1 MRQGSGLQGGRGP
14 GINVWS
20 LHINHHPQARPAVMK
35 TSFVRPPAFSSAL
48 CASALLALLLFALT
62 TSLFA
67 TDFGDPTE
75 VKHVR
80 KVVARKFGHVLHAS
94 ISHDWALC
102 TASSGQSDMSVVLHR
117 SSSGW
122 KIVASDGGAYVAETL
137 KPFGISDDDIPAL
150 LKAYQ

>member
-1 MRQGSGLQGGRGP
+1 MKML
-14 GINVWS
+14 
-20 LHINHHPQARPAVMK
+20 RPSAV
-35 TSFVRPPAFSSAL
+35 
-48 CASALLALLLFALT
+48 ALLLFAFT

-67 TDFGDPTE
+67 TDFGDPAD
-75 VKHVR
+75 VKQVR
-80 KVVARKFGHVLHAS
+80 KVVAGKFGHALNAS

-102 TASSGQSDMSVVLHR
+102 TAYSGESDMSVVLHR

-137 KPFGISDDDIPAL
+137 KPLGVSAADIPAL

>member
-1 MRQGSGLQGGRGP
+1 MKMLRLS
-14 GINVWS
+14 
-20 LHINHHPQARPAVMK
+20 AV
-35 TSFVRPPAFSSAL
+35 T
-48 CASALLALLLFALT
+48 LLLFAFT

-67 TDFGDPTE
+67 TDFGDPAD
-75 VKHVR
+75 VKQVR
-80 KVVARKFGHVLHAS
+80 KVVAGKFGHALHAS

-102 TASSGQSDMSVVLHR
+102 TAYSGESDMSVVLRR

-137 KPFGISDDDIPAL
+137 TPLGVSAADIPAL